1 MRGVLSPLVLVL
13 VACGPSHLERAK
25 EHRESALAAQSAGDS
40 LTARGEMEAAVRE
53 AEASLRTEEGAEAQ
67 AWILKAWGHLAL
79 GQEAEVRPALK
90 EARRLHKGGAPAWQ
104 ERVLV
109 AAHCQLALDD
119 QWFHYAAL
127 CFDHLLSTD
136 ADEGLQVF
144 ATEGLANADAQR
156 KPGYSELVAYEAPL
170 FLRVY
175 GAAHRHPMDVDLLAI
190 LANRLSRFC
199 QDEAFTRQIEGWR
212 QLRDD
217 LLRAAQGLGGF
228 TSDDRRRAFERD
240 FERAQKVPLCPRM
253 GGVPEPAAPAAP
265 ATAP

>member
-1 MRGVLSPLVLVL
+1 MRGAAICALVLL
-13 VACGPSHLERAK
+13 GCGPSHLERAK
-25 EHRESALAAQSAGDS
+25 DHREAALAAQATGDA
-40 LTARGEMEAAVRE
+40 LTARGEMEAAVAA
-53 AEASLRTEEGAEAQ
+53 AEASLKAEEGAEAQ

-79 GQEAEVRPALK
+79 GQEAQVRPALK
-90 EARRLHKGGAPAWQ
+90 EARRLHTGGAPAWQ
-104 ERVLV
+104 ARVLI

-127 CFDHLLSTD
+127 CFDHLVATE

-156 KPGYSELVAYEAPL
+156 KPGYTELVAYENPL
-170 FLRVY
+170 FLRVF
-175 GAAHRHPMDVDLLAI
+175 GATRDHPMDVDLLAI

-199 QDEAFTRQIEGWR
+199 GDAAFTAQIEGWR

-228 TSDDRRRAFERD
+228 TSADRKQAFERD
-240 FERAQKVPLCPRM
+240 FERAQKVPLCPR
-253 GGVPEPAAPAAP
+253 VAAPGSVP
-265 ATAP
+265 